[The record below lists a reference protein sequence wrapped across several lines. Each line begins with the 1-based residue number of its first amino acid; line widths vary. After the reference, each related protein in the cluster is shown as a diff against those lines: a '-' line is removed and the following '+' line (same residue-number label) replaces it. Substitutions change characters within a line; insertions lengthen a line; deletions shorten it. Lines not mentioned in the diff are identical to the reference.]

1 MDTVEDLGRELDALR
16 RRVDA
21 TESVLQIQ
29 ELKARYGELVDS
41 RCAGGALVAPDQLEG
56 IGREIAALFTE
67 DGVWDGGAA
76 LGQAVGRDDIAARL
90 AAPTLDFSRHLF
102 VKPRI
107 SVEGD
112 RAAARWDLLC
122 PCRRLDGR
130 SYWMCGY
137 EDDVYERTVAG
148 WLHRSMR
155 LTTVFMAAP
164 GAGWERILA

>member
-1 MDTVEDLGRELDALR
+1 MDIVEELARELDALR

-21 TESVLQIQ
+21 AESILQIQ

-41 RCAGGALVAPDQLEG
+41 RSAGGALAPPDELG
-56 IGREIAALFTE
+56 SLGRDIAALFTE
-67 DGVWDGGAA
+67 DGVWDGGPP
-76 LGQAVGRDDIAARL
+76 LGRAVGREEIAARL
-90 AAPTLDFSRHLF
+90 AVPTLDFSRHLF
-102 VKPRI
+102 LKPRI

-112 RAAARWDLLC
+112 RAAARWELLC

-137 EDDVYERTVAG
+137 EDDVYERTAAG

-155 LTTVFMAAP
+155 LTTVFMASP
-164 GAGWERILA
+164 GEGWERILA